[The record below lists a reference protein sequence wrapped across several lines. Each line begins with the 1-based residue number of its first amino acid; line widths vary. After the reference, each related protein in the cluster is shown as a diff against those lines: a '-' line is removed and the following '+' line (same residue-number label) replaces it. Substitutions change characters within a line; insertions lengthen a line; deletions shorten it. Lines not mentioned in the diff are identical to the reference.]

1 MFPLGLL
8 EYLLYLNF
16 TAWLYIQCQNLG
28 FMAIKELAS
37 RPLIDTFCRYT
48 LYKEKLDFINNV
60 ERKAWNHLFSYSF
73 FSLSDLLSLSDC
85 TPVSETILGSNGF
98 CHLIY
103 PEPITRSVL
112 VPQIDTLDYTK
123 FFFVFRSESSSLWGQ
138 QQRLGHFLSK
148 AKHELEFT
156 LALQSSDLESDFIGL
171 PVANNTLWQDI
182 TICPTSWNSIAD
194 ANVLCRSLGHFGGG
208 LPR

>member
-1 MFPLGLL
+1 MDSVTLSILNPSLGQ
-8 EYLLYLNF
+8 YWYPQK
-16 TAWLYIQCQNLG
+16 I
-28 FMAIKELAS
+28 
-37 RPLIDTFCRYT
+37 PLIIQY
-48 LYKEKLDFINNV
+48 
-60 ERKAWNHLFSYSF
+60 
-73 FSLSDLLSLSDC
+73 
-85 TPVSETILGSNGF
+85 
-98 CHLIY
+98 
-103 PEPITRSVL
+103 
-112 VPQIDTLDYTK
+112 
-123 FFFVFRSESSSLWGQ
+123 FFVFRSESSSLRGQ

-148 AKHELEFT
+148 AKHELEFS

>member
-1 MFPLGLL
+1 MPAGPLSILFVDTGCS
-8 EYLLYLNF
+8 NKF
-16 TAWLYIQCQNLG
+16 GQRKIGFHQQCR
-28 FMAIKELAS
+28 K
-37 RPLIDTFCRYT
+37 
-48 LYKEKLDFINNV
+48 
-60 ERKAWNHLFSYSF
+60 KAWNHLFSYSI

-112 VPQIDTLDYTK
+112 VPPKDTLDYTI
-123 FFFVFRSESSSLWGQ
+123 FFVFRSESSSLWGQ